1 MITLTKLNFTISIN
15 SIDYNN
21 LFFLRNFMNKYIKKW
36 TESSLILK
44 IFCGLII
51 GAILG
56 ITVPQY
62 ELIGL
67 PGELFVTA
75 LKAIAPLLVF
85 VLVASALSKASD
97 GIGHRFKTVIFLYLS
112 STFLSAM
119 VAVLGSYL
127 FPVSMHLRNASD
139 VSAPNGLGEVIS
151 SMLLKV
157 FANPLISLSQ
167 GDYLGILFW
176 AVIFGICLNKIA
188 SSTTVTVFSD
198 IAESINLVV
207 RIIIQFAPFGIM
219 GLVFSAVSESGLDI
233 FIQYGQLVLLLVV
246 CIGSVAFITDPLIA
260 ALALRR
266 NPYPLVLTCLKESG
280 VTAFFTRSSAA
291 NIPVNMRLCERLG
304 LDRDFFSI
312 SIPLG
317 ATINMEGAA
326 ITITIM
332 TLAVCHTLGISVDL
346 PTTIVLSII
355 STLAACGSS
364 GVAGGSLLLIPM
376 ACSLFGIPADISMQA
391 IAVGFIIGVIQD
403 SCETALNS
411 SGDALFSATAEYFDR
426 ARRGEDMRFLGE
438 FAKNKSK

>member
-1 MITLTKLNFTISIN
+1 MNNF
-15 SIDYNN
+15 
-21 LFFLRNFMNKYIKKW
+21 IKKW

-44 IFCGLII
+44 IIGGLII
-51 GAILG
+51 GVILG
-56 ITVPQY
+56 LTVPQY
-62 ELIGL
+62 SLIGL

-75 LKAIAPLLVF
+75 LKAVAPLLVF
-85 VLVASALSKASD
+85 VLVASALSRAGD
-97 GIGHRFKTVIFLYLS
+97 GIGSRFKTVIVLYIF

-119 VAVLGSYL
+119 VAVAGSFL
-127 FPVSMHLRNASD
+127 FPVSMHLTNASD
-139 VSAPNGLGEVIS
+139 VAAPGGLGEIIHD
-151 SMLLKV
+151 MLLSI
-157 FANPLISLSQ
+157 FANPLQSLSQ

-176 AVIFGICLNKIA
+176 AIVFGICLKMVA
-188 SSTTVTVFSD
+188 SDSTLDVISD
-198 IAESINLVV
+198 LADAISMVV
-207 RIIIQFAPFGIM
+207 RGIIQFAPIGIM
-219 GLVFSAVSESGLDI
+219 GLVFSAVSESGLSI
-233 FIQYGQLVLLLVV
+233 FVQYGQLVLLLVA
-246 CIGSVAFITDPLIA
+246 CIATVALITDPIIA
-260 ALALRR
+260 AFALKR

-280 VTAFFTRSSAA
+280 ITAFFTRSSAA

-304 LDRDFFSI
+304 LDKDFYSI

-317 ATINMEGAA
+317 STINMEGAA
-326 ITITIM
+326 ITITVM

-411 SGDALFSATAEYFDR
+411 SGDALFSATAEYHDR
-426 ARRGEDMRFLGE
+426 AKRGEDMRFLGE
-438 FAKNKSK
+438 FAKNKFK